1 MDPYSSGSG
10 DAFDSMGF
18 NEFMNAQGSSDEEK
32 TSAARLPGR
41 RNAGVFENAKH
52 GDMYSGGAVSRNPY
66 AAYGSGAADPYA
78 FGGGGGL
85 GGDPYSF
92 NFDFSSVKAP
102 PKKLPDPPKNEPSKS
117 ALRSSKDASS
127 KKEVSFENPDSLT
140 SILTSAKPLPS
151 KLTAPPSSQPTA
163 QSKFA
168 ALAKAYKEDIHVM
181 EEEEE
186 AESSEKDEAF
196 IGSEE
201 SFEDVGPSLKV
212 VNWSDLRKEKLKPDE
227 RKEIDDLKE
236 SIEKPPEQPIS
247 LVRKFTEER
256 KVPAALSSSGEA
268 EEDLDISESNPSP
281 GPIIKSEPFRIPGP
295 RPLTDLLANKG
306 DFQPAPKV
314 ELPSKPAAQ
323 QEAPIRVD
331 ITSAY
336 AKLEPPSKPDPSTE
350 PIKTWSNRPIIES
363 LPVPST
369 LPQTASKPG
378 TDLSPGPSLIQRN
391 EESERPALLSFS
403 PVASSVVP
411 AAPKAILSLSRE
423 SSSFILGKLPQPRA
437 IDSSYQLAEYQAR
450 LGQLQEELEAKQ
462 VRIYEL
468 EKERMQSAFAKLEGD
483 ALEKTKLALREA
495 NHKLELYH
503 IEIEELVKQ
512 VDLSEARVK
521 DLEVENAGL
530 HKTLE
535 AKNKQLEERPHTVE
549 ARAEERLLRESNRLL
564 SLEKEQFSQ
573 QLQTLSTDL
582 AYYKDLSSRL
592 EKETAELRARLTR
605 FHDQSAEVNELKGQV
620 YLLTV
625 QMDQKGKETGEN
637 ATGREEVK
645 WDFTMEDLEKPEN
658 RVKIARE
665 YRMLEGLVRGYQREN
680 EKLVD
685 EMKSLKEHLAAE
697 HRRMYVENKKLE
709 SLRAVLI
716 KEQGGMLIKE
726 GISDLSAISDLA
738 GGTVVS
744 RGDIEQMRERLARAE
759 GDIREREKLAREREA
774 EMAAELE
781 RLRRWKME
789 SESYMAGAAPKE
801 VYSDVSETIQEYE
814 SKISSILQAHKQETS
829 ALESKLKWYLENQEF
844 LTQKDTELKHR
855 EAEVAELREK
865 LSSSKPSAKEAAR
878 IRDLERSNKL
888 LETQLKEK
896 DPNSVAA
903 LIRAA
908 KPSPE
913 ESALVQSLQERI
925 ETLSREVADKET
937 EYEGKIR
944 ALRQEFESYRAKSDG
959 KAKKAGGKVRDS
971 VAELR
976 IKELEK
982 QVDDTKAYYLKRIKE
997 GKGGAGRPEYTSE
1010 ASALLAQKDRLI
1022 EALQTQLAS
1031 NHSSSPT
1038 PGLLYSFLSSATGLL
1053 WCQVIHSLA
1062 GLGSAAQRQDAR
1074 AMAEEL
1080 DRLLEVLDAGTNGKV
1095 MQQFQAV
1102 GQIADRCMD
1111 ISGIITASPIDW
1123 THLQA
1128 IYSGLTQRVDEELW
1142 KQIAPLRGSMA
1153 AGHPEA
1159 EETLFRD
1166 EDYEAEETQERWAIM
1181 AYEQMQGVAARL
1193 TNVPAPPTP
1202 LPSSLSYF
1210 QSKLPSLPEL
1220 HLRAFLRLVLSPDFS
1235 LNLPEVTSFLRS
1247 KGSSWWKQT
1256 LKDSAFHLKTQ
1267 SNLSTV
1273 PIKPDLAKWLS
1284 DGAVLKLRE
1293 YGDNK
1298 GVDETIEGV
1307 FEGLGTVSMTGL
1319 RRKMV
1324 EMRVGITREELRA
1337 LFTVMDGDRDGLVSR
1352 TDLIQVM
1359 RPKPK
1364 IAWSEKAEP
1373 SAPLPSP
1380 SKPDLSPQLQAAQ
1393 ARIKELEAALKQ
1405 KDRQPSNTSPE
1416 ALSASRVANLE
1427 EDFSRLQTKYERIR
1441 EENERLKLEK
1451 GRLETHIE
1459 RTPAAPGTADF
1470 VSLQR
1475 KIEMLEDGHYR
1486 REQTIRTQL
1495 DTLSL
1500 SKDQEMQQLRRKHEA
1515 EVVALQRLLTIKS
1528 QEIEGFKG
1536 ELEMILSE
1544 MARVQQ
1550 RR

>member
-1 MDPYSSGSG
+1 LNMDPLSSSSG

-32 TSAARLPGR
+32 TAARLPGR
-41 RNAGVFENAKH
+41 RNAGVFGNAKH
-52 GDMYSGGAVSRNPY
+52 GDMYSGGAVSRSPY
-66 AAYGSGAADPYA
+66 SAYGSGAADPYA
-78 FGGGGGL
+78 FAGAGAGI

-92 NFDFSSVKAP
+92 NFDFSAVKAP
-102 PKKLPDPPKNEPSKS
+102 PKKLPEPAKNEPAKS
-117 ALRSSKDASS
+117 SLRGSKDASS

-140 SILTSAKPLPS
+140 SILTSAKPLPT
-151 KLTAPPSSQPTA
+151 KPSIPSAQPTA

-168 ALAKAYKEDIHVM
+168 ALAKAYKEDIHVL

-186 AESSEKDEAF
+186 ESSEKDEGF

-212 VNWSDLRKEKLKPDE
+212 VNWSDMRKDKLKPDE

-236 SIEKPPEQPIS
+236 SIEKPAEQPIS
-247 LVRKFTEER
+247 LVRKFAEER

-268 EEDLDISESNPSP
+268 EEDLDVSESNSSP

-295 RPLTDLLANKG
+295 KPLSDLLANK
-306 DFQPAPKV
+306 A
-314 ELPSKPAAQ
+314 ELPSKPAA
-323 QEAPIRVD
+323 PLPDPSTRVD
-331 ITSAY
+331 ITPVY
-336 AKLEPPSKPDPSTE
+336 AKLDPPSEPAKPWVS
-350 PIKTWSNRPIIES
+350 RPTIES
-363 LPVPST
+363 LPTT
-369 LPQTASKPG
+369 LPQAFSKPS
-378 TDLSPGPSLIQRN
+378 TDQSPVLSQAARANL
-391 EESERPALLSFS
+391 ELERPALLSFS
-403 PVASSVVP
+403 PVASSIVP

-423 SSSFILGKLPQPRA
+423 SSSFVLGKLPQPRA
-437 IDSSYQLAEYQAR
+437 LDSSYQLAEFQAR
-450 LGQLQEELEAKQ
+450 LSQLQEELETKQ

-468 EKERMQSAFAKLEGD
+468 EKERMQSAFARLEGD

-503 IEIEELVKQ
+503 IEIEELVRQ
-512 VDLSEARVK
+512 VDLSEARGK

-535 AKNKQLEERPHTVE
+535 AKNKQLEERPNTIEV
-549 ARAEERLLRESNRLL
+549 RTEERLLRESNRLL

-592 EKETAELRARLTR
+592 EKETAELRGRLTR
-605 FHDQSAEVNELKGQV
+605 FHDQTSEVDDLKRQI

-625 QMDQKGKETGEN
+625 QMEERGKGPGESG
-637 ATGREEVK
+637 TEGEVGK
-645 WDFTMEDLEKPEN
+645 WDFTMEDLEKAEN

-665 YRMLEGLVRGYQREN
+665 YRLLEGLVRGYQREN

-709 SLRAVLI
+709 SLRTALI

-726 GISDLSAISDLA
+726 GISDLSALSELA

-744 RGDIEQMRERLARAE
+744 RGEIEQMRERLGRAE
-759 GDIREREKLAREREA
+759 RDLRERERLGREREA
-774 EMAAELE
+774 EVAGELE
-781 RLRRWKME
+781 RLRKWKMDT
-789 SESYMAGAAPKE
+789 ESYMAGAAPRE
-801 VYSDVSETIQEYE
+801 VYSDVSDTIKEYE
-814 SKISSILQAHKQETS
+814 SQIASIRQSHKE
-829 ALESKLKWYLENQEF
+829 ALAVLESKLKWYQENQEF
-844 LTQKDTELKHR
+844 LGQKDQELQQR
-855 EAEVAELREK
+855 TAEAADLREK
-865 LSSSKPSAKEAAR
+865 LASSRPNTKETAR
-878 IRDLERSNKL
+878 IKDLERSNKL
-888 LETQLKEK
+888 LEAQLKEK

-908 KPSPE
+908 KPSLE
-913 ESALVQSLQERI
+913 ENTVVQTLQERI
-925 ETLSREVADKET
+925 QTLSREVADKET

-944 ALRQEFESYRAKSDG
+944 ALRQEFDSYRSKSEG
-959 KAKKAGGKVRDS
+959 KGKKGSAPVRDS

-982 QVDDTKAYYLKRIKE
+982 QVEDTKAYYLKRIKE
-997 GKGGAGRPEYTSE
+997 GKAGSGRADYGNE
-1010 ASALLAQKDRLI
+1010 ASPLLAQKDRLI
-1022 EALQTQLAS
+1022 EALQSQLSAQ
-1031 NHSSSPT
+1031 HSVQPS

-1053 WCQVIHSLA
+1053 WCQVIQGLA
-1062 GLGSAAQRQDAR
+1062 GLGAAATRQDVR
-1074 AMAEEL
+1074 AVAEEL
-1080 DRLLEVLDAGTNGKV
+1080 DRLLGVLDNGTNGKV

-1111 ISGIITASPIDW
+1111 ISTIIASPQVDW
-1123 THLQA
+1123 THLQT
-1128 IYSGLTQRVDEELW
+1128 IYSSLTQRIDEELW
-1142 KQIAPLRGSMA
+1142 KQIAPLRGLPVAS
-1153 AGHPEA
+1153 EA
-1159 EETLFRD
+1159 EETLFQD
-1166 EDYEAEETQERWAIM
+1166 EDYGAEDTQERWAIS
-1181 AYEQMQGVAARL
+1181 AYEQIQGIAARL
-1193 TNVPAPPTP
+1193 TNVPSPPT
-1202 LPSSLSYF
+1202 LPTSLSYL
-1210 QSKLPSLPEL
+1210 QSKVPSLSEL
-1220 HLRAFLRLVLSPDFS
+1220 HLRAFLRLVLAPDLT
-1235 LNLPEVTSFLRS
+1235 LNLPEVASFLRS

-1256 LKDSAFHLKTQ
+1256 LKDSAFRLKTQ
-1267 SNLSTV
+1267 SSF
-1273 PIKPDLAKWLS
+1273 PIKPDFQRWLS
-1284 DGAVLKLRE
+1284 EGAVLKLRE

-1298 GVDETIEGV
+1298 GVDETIEEV
-1307 FEGLGTVSMTGL
+1307 FEGLGTISLGGL
-1319 RRKMV
+1319 RRKVMGMAV
-1324 EMRVGITREELRA
+1324 TREELRA
-1337 LFTVMDGDRDGLVSR
+1337 LFAVMDGDRDGLVSR
-1352 TDLIQVM
+1352 SDLIQVM

-1364 IAWSEKAEP
+1364 VAWGENAETRAPP
-1373 SAPLPSP
+1373 SYRP
-1380 SKPDLSPQLQAAQ
+1380 KPDLSPQLQAAES
-1393 ARIKELEAALKQ
+1393 RIKELEAALQQ

-1416 ALSASRVANLE
+1416 ASASKVASLE
-1427 EDFSRLQTKYERIR
+1427 EDFSRLQTKFERMR

-1495 DTLSL
+1495 DSLSH

-1515 EVVALQRLLTIKS
+1515 ETTALQRLLTSKS

-1536 ELEMILSE
+1536 ELEAILSE
-1544 MARVQQ
+1544 MAKLQQ